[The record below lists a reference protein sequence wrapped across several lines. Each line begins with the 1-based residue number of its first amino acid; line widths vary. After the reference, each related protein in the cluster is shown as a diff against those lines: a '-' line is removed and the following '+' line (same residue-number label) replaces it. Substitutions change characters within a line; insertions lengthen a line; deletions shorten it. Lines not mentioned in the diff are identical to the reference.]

1 MLTIY
6 GNYGII
12 KQLKTRNNIRKNI
25 VIKGDKIMDDKNL
38 VFGHTIPDTD

>member
-12 KQLKTRNNIRKNI
+12 KQLKEKITAEKII
-25 VIKGDKIMDDKNL
+25 VIKGDNNY
-38 VFGHTIPDTD
+38 G